1 MGELSDHTAVI
12 TGGSGDLGMAI
23 AEKLALNGCTI
34 ILLDYNQE
42 ALDKSVP
49 LIPVPEGQRHQGHFY
64 DVTGA
69 QRPPVDFAAVD
80 ILVNGAGIAQG
91 GFLPDMEVELIDK
104 IVATNLTGAIKLTKY
119 ALEAWVERHENSP
132 RPKSRGNGVIINL
145 ASVQGLRPIIPVLS
159 VYSTTKAALNM
170 FTKAVAVEGGAYAI
184 RSNSVCPGYV
194 PTNMTDGMEVP
205 ERPSLVED
213 DDDVGWVS
221 RDSIARAVYY
231 FATNLQVSGAILAVD
246 KAMSSL

>member
-1 MGELSDHTAVI
+1 MGELSDHKAVI

-23 AEKLALNGCTI
+23 AQLFASHGCTI

-42 ALDKSVP
+42 ALDKCVP
-49 LIPVPEGQRHQGHFY
+49 LIVNPEGQKHEGHFY
-64 DVTGA
+64 DVTDVV
-69 QRPPVDFAAVD
+69 RPAIDFTSVD
-80 ILVNGAGIAQG
+80 ILVNGAGIALG

-119 ALEAWVERHENSP
+119 ALEAWVERNETNP
-132 RPKSRGNGVIINL
+132 RPKSRGNGVIINI

-170 FTKAVAVEGGAYAI
+170 FTKAVAVEGGAYSI

-194 PTNMTDGMEVP
+194 PTNMTDGMDVP
-205 ERPSLVED
+205 ERPSLVEEED
-213 DDDVGWVS
+213 DQGWVS
-221 RDSIARAVYY
+221 RDSIAKAVFYL
-231 FATNLQVSGAILAVD
+231 ATNLQVSGAILAVD
-246 KAMSSL
+246 KAMASL

>member
-1 MGELSDHTAVI
+1 
-12 TGGSGDLGMAI
+12 MAI
-23 AEKLALNGCTI
+23 ASLFARNGCTV
-34 ILLDYNQE
+34 ILLDFNQQ

-49 LIPVPEGQRHQGHFY
+49 LIPSPEGQKHEGHFY
-64 DVTGA
+64 DVTGVV
-69 QRPPVDFAAVD
+69 RPPVDFATVD
-80 ILVNGAGIAQG
+80 ILVNGAGIGLG
-91 GFLPDMEVELIDK
+91 GFLPDMEVELIDQ

-119 ALEAWVERHENSP
+119 AMEAWVERHESNP

-170 FTKAVAVEGGAYAI
+170 FTKAVAVEGGAHAI

-194 PTNMTDGMEVP
+194 ATNMTDGMEVP
-205 ERPSLVED
+205 ERPSLMEEEED
-213 DDDVGWVS
+213 EGWVS
-221 RDSIARAVYY
+221 RESIAKAVYY
-231 FATNLQVSGAILAVD
+231 FATNLQVSGAVLAVD